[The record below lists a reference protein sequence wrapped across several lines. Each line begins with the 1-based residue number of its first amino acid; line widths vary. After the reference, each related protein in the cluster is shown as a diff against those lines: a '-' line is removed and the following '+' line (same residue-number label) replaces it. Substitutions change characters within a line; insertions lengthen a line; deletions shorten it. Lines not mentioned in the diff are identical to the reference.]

1 VNKAIMGIEAV
12 MIIKSNLLVVS
23 MDRMSDTG
31 GYISQVYIGDYQH
44 HVWLSD
50 TPC

>member
-1 VNKAIMGIEAV
+1 VNKAIMGIKAV

-31 GYISQVYIGDYQH
+31 YISQVYIGDYQH
-44 HVWLSD
+44 HVSLSD
-50 TPC
+50 TRC